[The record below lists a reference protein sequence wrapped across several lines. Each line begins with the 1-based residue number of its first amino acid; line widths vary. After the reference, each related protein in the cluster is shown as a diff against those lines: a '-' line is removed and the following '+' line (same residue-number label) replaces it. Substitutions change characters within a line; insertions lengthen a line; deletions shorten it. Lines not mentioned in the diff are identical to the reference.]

1 MYSPVTKQ
9 AYFFNGCVYHGHY
22 ENCLLNPNAT
32 PLSKN
37 PFGKTY
43 EDLNKEFFEKMTKL
57 LLNNEDEINEIVI
70 RWECHYKKLRESN
83 LIQLFLKSEFKFHP
97 LLRLRP
103 RTCVRGAFFDVF
115 ALRWSKALFPNENMS
130 FVDVNGLYSFC
141 AIKFKFMKGKYKI
154 AIGKDIE
161 NISLSNN
168 KFHYKNVPIL
178 GSMLVTI
185 IPPQNLVF
193 PFLLYRTK
201 NGKTVNTLCSKCCEN
216 QTQICKHSE
225 IDRALTSC
233 YMITEIEFA
242 LTLNYKL
249 VYIHECHYYES
260 FDYIL
265 RDFVQILNFYK
276 TKYSDCFKKYK
287 STKDKLEYIN
297 YLNTELDL
305 KEPFVLSPSEIEF
318 NKSKRTLFKVMAN
331 SLFGKLEQKTNK
343 SQTLF
348 VSNQKDLEEIFFSE
362 NKINDIFCIN
372 ENICEV
378 QISPNELKL
387 QPNRKSNCYIGAQVT
402 AYARETIY
410 KHIQTL
416 LKVNATI
423 YRVDCDS
430 IIFTL
435 PKSINLPF
443 NFSDAVGHFKMEVN
457 GNIESFYSLGP
468 KNYSLTFELNDH
480 HETISKVS
488 GLSITNSL
496 QKDLLNDKL
505 FEFYIAQFLKK
516 NSEKTLVKQQR
527 IKGNFKKLK
536 ISSSIENITFSN
548 DISKRRYVL
557 PKTLNYQTYPYGFN
571 SN

>member
-1 MYSPVTKQ
+1 M
-9 AYFFNGCVYHGHY
+9 NH
-22 ENCLLNPNAT
+22 
-32 PLSKN
+32 
-37 PFGKTY
+37 
-43 EDLNKEFFEKMTKL
+43 
-57 LLNNEDEINEIVI
+57 
-70 RWECHYKKLRESN
+70 
-83 LIQLFLKSEFKFHP
+83 LI
-97 LLRLRP
+97 
-103 RTCVRGAFFDVF
+103 
-115 ALRWSKALFPNENMS
+115 
-130 FVDVNGLYSFC
+130 
-141 AIKFKFMKGKYKI
+141 
-154 AIGKDIE
+154 
-161 NISLSNN
+161 
-168 KFHYKNVPIL
+168 
-178 GSMLVTI
+178 
-185 IPPQNLVF
+185 
-193 PFLLYRTK
+193 
-201 NGKTVNTLCSKCCEN
+201 
-216 QTQICKHSE
+216 
-225 IDRALTSC
+225 
-233 YMITEIEFA
+233 
-242 LTLNYKL
+242 
-249 VYIHECHYYES
+249 
-260 FDYIL
+260 
-265 RDFVQILNFYK
+265 YK

-287 STKDKLEYIN
+287 NTKDKLEYIN

-305 KEPFVLSPSEIEF
+305 KEPFVLSSSEIEF
-318 NKSKRTLFKVMAN
+318 NKSKRTFFKVMAN

-387 QPNRKSNCYIGAQVT
+387 RPNRKSNCYIGAQVT

-416 LKVNATI
+416 LKVNAFL

-435 PKSINLPF
+435 PKSIDLPF
-443 NFSDAVGHFKMEVN
+443 KFSDAVGHFKMEVD

-468 KNYSLTFELNDH
+468 KNYSLTFELNGH

-496 QKDLLNDKL
+496 QKDLLSDKL

-557 PKTLNYQTYPYGFN
+557 PNTLNYQTNPYGFN